1 MNYGNGRHP
10 KNSSDWSDQQ
20 MFYLS
25 FCVFT
30 LQISHVQPWH
40 HLLHIKAPWDW
51 GASGEDSRNYSMYRM
66 NSPIGEKLFCCDRDV
81 KRVTPRG
88 PPRCYFLLM
97 LQIDRLS
104 SHRCSSI
111 HDTLHEL
118 VQRFRLHSTAMFH
131 FHSTS
136 DVKKHHNDAVSV
148 VTKRLKE
155 TRTLLSFP
163 LTSYVPVNMQ
173 VKP

>member
-40 HLLHIKAPWDW
+40 HLLHIKRTARTVEITVCTERTVP
-51 GASGEDSRNYSMYRM
+51 S
-66 NSPIGEKLFCCDRDV
+66 EKSSSA
-81 KRVTPRG
+81 VTEG
-88 PPRCYFLLM
+88 HSEGTSLMLFLLM

-136 DVKKHHNDAVSV
+136 NVKKHHNDAVSV
-148 VTKRLKE
+148 ITKRLKE
-155 TRTLLSFP
+155 TRTFLSFP
-163 LTSYVPVNMQ
+163 LTSYVPVDMQ

>member
-1 MNYGNGRHP
+1 
-10 KNSSDWSDQQ
+10 

-40 HLLHIKAPWDW
+40 HLLRIKAPWDW
-51 GASGEDSRNYSMYRM
+51 GANGEDSRNYSMYRM
-66 NSPIGEKLFCCDRDV
+66 NSPIGESSWQRSEESHSEGTSLMLFS
-81 KRVTPRG
+81 
-88 PPRCYFLLM
+88 LM

-118 VQRFRLHSTAMFH
+118 VQRFRLYSTAMFH
-131 FHSTS
+131 FHSASNVTILTRFQFPTLS
-136 DVKKHHNDAVSV
+136 LKRPREMKLCSPFQRIVKHLNIGQFSANLHYRHILRNK
-148 VTKRLKE
+148 K
-155 TRTLLSFP
+155 
-163 LTSYVPVNMQ
+163 
-173 VKP
+173 